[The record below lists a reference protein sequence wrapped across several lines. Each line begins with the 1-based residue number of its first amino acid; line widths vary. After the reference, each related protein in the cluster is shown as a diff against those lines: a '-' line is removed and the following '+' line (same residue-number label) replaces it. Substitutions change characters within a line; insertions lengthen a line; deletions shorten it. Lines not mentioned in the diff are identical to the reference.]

1 MWEKISQIEPLFGM
15 SRDEVFITFQNL
27 QLAANLPYGLLNMN
41 VESKIFIDTDTK
53 KLHCIGNIDDSVI
66 KWIRVALRHIKGE
79 KGVLPVGVCHP
90 KTALRKLFIIY
101 TWTLAD
107 PGKGQGP
114 LLLLDQTKA
123 RWGEKTFLETAPTY
137 LRVSMTALPPSPPP
151 PPLPQGLDP
160 ALHECSRQPR
170 WRLLKF
176 TDFLNTWSVFQGAIL
191 CFLSGWDEISL
202 VHDILASKISDSYVS
217 ESLFGLDF

>member
-1 MWEKISQIEPLFGM
+1 MEPDGGIVDQMWEKISQIQPLLGM

-79 KGVLPVGVCHP
+79 KGLLPVGVRHP
-90 KTALRKLFIIY
+90 KTAMNSGGSREG
-101 TWTLAD
+101 A
-107 PGKGQGP
+107 
-114 LLLLDQTKA
+114 
-123 RWGEKTFLETAPTY
+123 
-137 LRVSMTALPPSPPP
+137 VPPPPP
-151 PPLPQGLDP
+151 PPLPQGLGP
-160 ALHECSRQPR
+160 ALHECSRQPW

-217 ESLFGLDF
+217 GSLFGLDF

>member
-1 MWEKISQIEPLFGM
+1 MSQIQPLLGM
-15 SRDEVFITFQNL
+15 SRDGVFITFQNL
-27 QLAANLPYGLLNMN
+27 QLAANLPYDLLNMN

-79 KGVLPVGVCHP
+79 KGLLPVGVCHP
-90 KTALRKLFIIY
+90 KTALRKLFIIH

-123 RWGEKTFLETAPTY
+123 RWGKKTFLETAPTY
-137 LRVSMTALPPSPPP
+137 LRVSMTALPPPP
-151 PPLPQGLDP
+151 PPLPQGLDLV
-160 ALHECSRQPR
+160 LHECSRQPW

-191 CFLSGWDEISL
+191 CFLSGWDEITS

>member
-1 MWEKISQIEPLFGM
+1 MSQIQPLLGM
-15 SRDEVFITFQNL
+15 SRDGVFITFQNL
-27 QLAANLPYGLLNMN
+27 KLAANLPYDLLNMN

-79 KGVLPVGVCHP
+79 KGLLPVGVYHP
-90 KTALRKLFIIY
+90 KTALRKLFIIH

-123 RWGEKTFLETAPTY
+123 RWGKKTFLETAPTY
-137 LRVSMTALPPSPPP
+137 LRVSMTALPPPP
-151 PPLPQGLDP
+151 PPLPQGLDLV
-160 ALHECSRQPR
+160 LHECSRQPW

>member
-1 MWEKISQIEPLFGM
+1 MWEKISQIQPVLGM

-53 KLHCIGNIDDSVI
+53 KLHCVGNIDDRVI

-79 KGVLPVGVCHP
+79 KGLLPVGVRHP
-90 KTALRKLFIIY
+90 KTALLKLPIIY
-101 TWTLAD
+101 TWTVAD
-107 PGKGQGP
+107 PGKGLGP
-114 LLLLDQTKA
+114 LLLLDQTNA
-123 RWGEKTFLETAPTY
+123 RRAEKTFLETAPTY
-137 LRVSMTALPPSPPP
+137 LRVWMTAPPH
-151 PPLPQGLDP
+151 PLPQGLVP
-160 ALHECSRQPR
+160 ALHECSRQP
-170 WRLLKF
+170 WWGLLKF

-217 ESLFGLDF
+217 DSLFGLHF